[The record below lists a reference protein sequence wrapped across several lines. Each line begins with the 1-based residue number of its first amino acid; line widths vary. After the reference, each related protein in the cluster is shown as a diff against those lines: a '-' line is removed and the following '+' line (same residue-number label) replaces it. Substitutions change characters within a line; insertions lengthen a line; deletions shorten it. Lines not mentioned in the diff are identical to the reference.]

1 MFPRFG
7 DYIFA
12 FWNTFGNFFREH
24 GMSTDTFL
32 ILLLLSLPQQ
42 FRRNLAGHDY
52 SIHEYTEIFFGAI
65 RSYIRLVFT

>member
-1 MFPRFG
+1 
-7 DYIFA
+7 
-12 FWNTFGNFFREH
+12 
-24 GMSTDTFL
+24 MSTDTFL

-52 SIHEYTEIFFGAI
+52 SIHEYTEIFIGAI